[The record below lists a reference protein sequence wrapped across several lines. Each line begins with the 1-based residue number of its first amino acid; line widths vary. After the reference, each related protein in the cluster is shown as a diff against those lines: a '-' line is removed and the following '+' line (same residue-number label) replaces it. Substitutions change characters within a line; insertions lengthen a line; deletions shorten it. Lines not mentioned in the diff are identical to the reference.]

1 MADVERHEFFPTC
14 LYRFKHDFKDN
25 ELNNVVKHI
34 EDNSLSEHNG
44 QVVKRTG
51 SQTQDELHKIDT
63 FSNLTK
69 TIIDVSKSIL
79 DEQGYMGEIEITNMW
94 GNILRPQSQR
104 AHAPHSHSNNF
115 LSGVFYIKTSDDTS
129 PIQFFDPRPQSSVLK
144 PRKKEYNRLNSDM
157 AQFNSET
164 GWGVVFPSWLQHW
177 VPETKDERIS
187 IAWNIIDSTQIW
199 LSSIL
204 KLVGVLFFHLG

>member
-1 MADVERHEFFPTC
+1 M
-14 LYRFKHDFKDN
+14 
-25 ELNNVVKHI
+25 VKHI
-34 EDNSLSEHNG
+34 EDNSLVEKNK
-44 QVVKRTG
+44 QMVKITG
-51 SQTQDELHKIDT
+51 SQPQNELHKIDT
-63 FSNLTK
+63 FANLTK
-69 TIIDVSKSIL
+69 TITDVTKTIL
-79 DEQGYMGEIEITNMW
+79 EEQEYMGEIEITNMW

-164 GWGVVFPSWLQHW
+164 GWGVVFPSWLVHW

-187 IAWNIIDSTQIW
+187 IAWNVIVRGEYGEPNTLQNAHI
-199 LSSIL
+199 
-204 KLVGVLFFHLG
+204 

>member
-14 LYRFKHDFKDN
+14 IYRFKHDFKEN

-34 EDNSLSEHNG
+34 EDNSLSEQNG
-44 QVVKRTG
+44 QIIKRTG
-51 SQTQDELHKIDT
+51 SQTQNELHKIDT
-63 FSNLTK
+63 FANLTK
-69 TIIDVSKSIL
+69 TIIDATKNIL
-79 DEQGYMGEIEITNMW
+79 DEQGYIGEVEITNMW

-129 PIQFFDPRPQSSVLK
+129 PIQFFDPRPQSDVLK
-144 PRKKEYNRLNSDM
+144 PRKKKYNRLNSNI
-157 AQFNSET
+157 AQFESET
-164 GWGVVFPSWLQHW
+164 GWGIVFPSWLVHW

-187 IAWNIIDSTQIW
+187 IAWNIIVRGEYGEPNALQNAHI
-199 LSSIL
+199 
-204 KLVGVLFFHLG
+204 

>member
-1 MADVERHEFFPTC
+1 MNIESHEFFPTC
-14 LYRFKHDFKDN
+14 LYRFKHDFEEN
-25 ELNNVVKHI
+25 EHNQMVKHI
-34 EDNSLSEHNG
+34 EDNSLVEKNN
-44 QVVKRTG
+44 QIVKITG
-51 SQTQDELHKIDT
+51 SQPQNELHKIDA

-69 TIIDVSKSIL
+69 TIIDVSKNIL

-104 AHAPHSHSNNF
+104 APAPHSHSNNF

-164 GWGVVFPSWLQHW
+164 GWGVVFPSWLVHW

-187 IAWNIIDSTQIW
+187 IAWNIIVRGEYGEPNALQNAHI
-199 LSSIL
+199 
-204 KLVGVLFFHLG
+204 

>member
-1 MADVERHEFFPTC
+1 MANVERHEFFPTC
-14 LYRFKHDFKDN
+14 LYRFKHDFEEN
-25 ELNNVVKHI
+25 EHNQMVKHI
-34 EDNSLSEHNG
+34 EDNSLIEKNN
-44 QVVKRTG
+44 QLIKITG
-51 SQTQDELHKIDT
+51 SQPQNELHKTDT
-63 FSNLTK
+63 FANLTK
-69 TIIDVSKSIL
+69 TITEVTKTIL
-79 DEQGYMGEIEITNMW
+79 EEQEYMGEVEITNMW

-144 PRKKEYNRLNSDM
+144 PRKKEYNKLNSDM

-164 GWGVVFPSWLQHW
+164 GWGVVFPSWLVHW

-187 IAWNIIDSTQIW
+187 IAWNVIVRGEYGEPNTLQNAHI
-199 LSSIL
+199 
-204 KLVGVLFFHLG
+204 

>member
-14 LYRFKHDFKDN
+14 IYRFKHDFKEN
-25 ELNNVVKHI
+25 ELNDVVKHI
-34 EDNSLSEHNG
+34 EDNSLSEQNG
-44 QVVKRTG
+44 QIIKRTG
-51 SQTQDELHKIDT
+51 SQTQNELHKIDT
-63 FSNLTK
+63 FANLTK
-69 TIIDVSKSIL
+69 TIINATKSIL
-79 DEQGYMGEIEITNMW
+79 DEQGYMGEVEITNMW

-144 PRKKEYNRLNSDM
+144 PRKSGFNKLNSDM
-157 AQFNSET
+157 AQFESET
-164 GWGVVFPSWLQHW
+164 GWGVVFPSWLVHW

-187 IAWNIIDSTQIW
+187 IAWNIIVRGEYGEPNTLQNAHI
-199 LSSIL
+199 
-204 KLVGVLFFHLG
+204 